1 MCLHIPQDQGDVC
14 SHALNQRDMFTHVP
28 KSKKWIAKR
37 QMAKHL
43 RERNRDKRREG
54 GGNSTP
60 RNKTLHTM
68 YDEDAS
74 LSWVK
79 LLPV

>member
-1 MCLHIPQDQGDVC
+1 MCLHIPPDQGDVC

-37 QMAKHL
+37 QMARHL

-54 GGNSTP
+54 GGNCTP

-74 LSWVK
+74 LSWVN